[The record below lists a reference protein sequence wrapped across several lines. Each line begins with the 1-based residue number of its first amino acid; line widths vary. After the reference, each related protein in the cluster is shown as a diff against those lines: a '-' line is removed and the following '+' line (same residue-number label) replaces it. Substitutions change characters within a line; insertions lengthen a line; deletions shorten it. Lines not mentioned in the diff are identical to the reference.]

1 MRISVFLPGAV
12 SEGCTTRMQLE
23 RDLTHGANADLGD
36 VDTSLLCLWAVS
48 LSLTHPRT
56 GILMQFD
63 VEEPPLFEAVRE
75 RELQAWL
82 PFRSGGT
89 LSVSGQ

>member
-1 MRISVFLPGAV
+1 MCTVCMRL
-12 SEGCTTRMQLE
+12 EG
-23 RDLTHGANADLGD
+23 DLKHPVNADLED

-48 LSLTHPRT
+48 LSLTHPLT
-56 GILMQFD
+56 GVLMQFD

-89 LSVSGQ
+89 LSVPGQ